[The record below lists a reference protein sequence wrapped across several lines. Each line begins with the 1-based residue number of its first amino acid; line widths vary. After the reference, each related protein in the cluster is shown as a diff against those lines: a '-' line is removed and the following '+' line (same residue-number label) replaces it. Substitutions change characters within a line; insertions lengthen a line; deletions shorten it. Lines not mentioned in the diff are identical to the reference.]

1 MPRRN
6 DRLGAGK
13 GLAATTDDQRDSS
26 YRFLRCS
33 HIFAA
38 TVREVLEVKPLRKV
52 SAQPLTVSQFHLL
65 KLMSA
70 NGQHQVG
77 DVADFLG
84 VTPPAASKNIDKLQ
98 RLGLVNRRP
107 FQGDRRATLLSVSPK
122 GRRLVRS
129 YEALKRRRLGPVLK
143 GFQPEEI
150 DQLTAL
156 LERFSVSLL
165 HEEPPGPGACLRC
178 AAYVERDCP
187 VSQIRGG
194 CPYQQDRQATRRNVP
209 VRTAGS
215 AGRQAQRER
224 AHKGSGR

>member
-6 DRLGAGK
+6 GRLGARRGRAVDRE
-13 GLAATTDDQRDSS
+13 GGQGDSS

-52 SAQPLTVSQFHLL
+52 SREPLTVSQFHLL

-70 NGQHQVG
+70 EGRHQVG

-84 VTPPAASKNIDKLQ
+84 VTPPAATKNIDKLQ
-98 RLGLVNRRP
+98 RLGLVDRRP

-129 YEALKRRRLGPVLK
+129 YEALKRRWLRPVLAR
-143 GFQPEEI
+143 FQPAEV

-156 LERFSVSLL
+156 LERFSASLL
-165 HEEPPGPGACLRC
+165 HEEAPGPGVCLRC

-187 VSQIRGG
+187 VSRIRGG
-194 CPYQQDRQATRRNVP
+194 CPYQQAR
-209 VRTAGS
+209 AGHLDKR
-215 AGRQAQRER
+215 AGA
-224 AHKGSGR
+224 GG